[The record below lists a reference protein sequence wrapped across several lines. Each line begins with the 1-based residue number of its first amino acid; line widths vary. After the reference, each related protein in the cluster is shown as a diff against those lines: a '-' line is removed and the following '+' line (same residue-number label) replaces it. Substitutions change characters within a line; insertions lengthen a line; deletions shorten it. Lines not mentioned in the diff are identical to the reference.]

1 MKANGNLV
9 NATYLCET
17 FSDVISVKSKHCK
30 DEKITTGVVYEDDD
44 SSIEDTTKT
53 IFGYQDM
60 HAGTVFC
67 MERADRYC
75 KNAQNKMGDEIIS
88 ADNINY
94 FEVDPDMHFASC
106 EGGGMELWG
115 VCNRLFGN
123 GTTYN
128 DDNGFDRIYKL
139 FCIDIDG
146 INQGEDPFGYG
157 IRADGKILNGKRA
170 TEWLEKSI
178 QGE

>member
-1 MKANGNLV
+1 
-9 NATYLCET
+9 
-17 FSDVISVKSKHCK
+17 
-30 DEKITTGVVYEDDD
+30 
-44 SSIEDTTKT
+44 
-53 IFGYQDM
+53 
-60 HAGTVFC
+60 

-128 DDNGFDRIYKL
+128 DDNGFDRKSNQKIILKYFLKTT
-139 FCIDIDG
+139 CDDIC
-146 INQGEDPFGYG
+146 
-157 IRADGKILNGKRA
+157 KRH
-170 TEWLEKSI
+170 I
-178 QGE
+178 V